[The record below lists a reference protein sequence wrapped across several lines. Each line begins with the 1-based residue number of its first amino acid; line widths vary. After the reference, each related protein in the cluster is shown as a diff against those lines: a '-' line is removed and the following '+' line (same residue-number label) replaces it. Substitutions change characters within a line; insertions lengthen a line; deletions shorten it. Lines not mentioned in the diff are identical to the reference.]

1 MDYGIT
7 VIDMLKHADANKT
20 PENMTTLVRSLSL
33 GIAAA
38 SSMVNSM
45 DAQDELLNNLFAAI
59 RSEAKD
65 LYISR
70 HNGCSQADYLKHVY
84 TPGAPNA

>member
-7 VIDMLKHADANKT
+7 VIDMLKHAEANKT
-20 PENMTTLVRSLSL
+20 PDNMTALVRSLSL

-38 SSMVNSM
+38 SSMVNTM
-45 DAQDELLNNLFAAI
+45 DAQAELLDNLFAAI

-65 LYISR
+65 LHIAR
-70 HNGCSQADYLKHVY
+70 HQGCSQADYLKHIY
-84 TPGAPNA
+84 TPETPNA

>member
-7 VIDMLKHADANKT
+7 VIDMLKHAEANKT
-20 PENMTTLVRSLSL
+20 PDNMTALVRSLSL

-38 SSMVNSM
+38 SSMVNTM
-45 DAQDELLNNLFAAI
+45 DAQAELLDNLFAAI

-65 LYISR
+65 LYIAR
-70 HNGCSQADYLKHVY
+70 HQGCSQADYLKHIY
-84 TPGAPNA
+84 TPETPNA

>member
-7 VIDMLKHADANKT
+7 VIDMLKHAEANKT
-20 PENMTTLVRSLSL
+20 PDNMTALVRSLSL

-38 SSMVNSM
+38 SSMVNTM
-45 DAQDELLNNLFAAI
+45 DAQAELLDNLFVAI

-65 LYISR
+65 LYIAR
-70 HNGCSQADYLKHVY
+70 HQGCSQADYLKHIY
-84 TPGAPNA
+84 TPETPNA

>member
-20 PENMTTLVRSLSL
+20 PDNMTALVRSLSL

-38 SSMVNSM
+38 SSMVNTM
-45 DAQDELLNNLFAAI
+45 DAQAELLDNLFAAI

-65 LYISR
+65 LYIAR
-70 HNGCSQADYLKHVY
+70 HQGCTQADYLKHIY
-84 TPGAPNA
+84 TPETPNA

>member
-7 VIDMLKHADANKT
+7 VIDMLKHAEVNKMFD
-20 PENMTTLVRSLSL
+20 NMTALVRSLSL

-38 SSMVNSM
+38 SSMVNTM
-45 DAQDELLNNLFAAI
+45 DAQAELLDNLFAAI

-65 LYISR
+65 LYIAR
-70 HNGCSQADYLKHVY
+70 HQGCSQADYLKHIY
-84 TPGAPNA
+84 TPETPNA